1 MRLEY
6 RKVEA
11 EREAAVDER
20 LRITRLVGETTPAEK
35 QTLARKE
42 AKKTPSGFGSSTA
55 RSTPDQKSFWSRPP
69 ATATGLMSG
78 PRGNPGTLAGDEPEG
93 RLKTSPPRG
102 QQMTKSFELST
113 VSSRGTKAGGSMHRD
128 GLAMQAL
135 KAQIYRQYTHTGLL
149 FGQLDVA
156 RSVMVSYE
164 SYIDKMKQS
173 DLRCAKTNPVRTPR
187 CGTPCLGS
195 PFPHPAPV

>member
-1 MRLEY
+1 
-6 RKVEA
+6 
-11 EREAAVDER
+11 
-20 LRITRLVGETTPAEK
+20 
-35 QTLARKE
+35 
-42 AKKTPSGFGSSTA
+42 
-55 RSTPDQKSFWSRPP
+55 
-69 ATATGLMSG
+69 MSG

-149 FGQLDVA
+149 FGQLDV
-156 RSVMVSYE
+156 
-164 SYIDKMKQS
+164 I
-173 DLRCAKTNPVRTPR
+173 LRQITQI
-187 CGTPCLGS
+187 CLIS
-195 PFPHPAPV
+195 KRIRVILTRIRVILSRINAI